1 MKVFIV
7 KQKRIAAEGVLL
19 PSPPLD
25 AGTRCVF
32 VCVCVCVCIYLI
44 AHNRASR
51 PCNLLI
57 VCVRIY

>member
-1 MKVFIV
+1 MKVLAV

-19 PSPPLD
+19 PFPPPD
-25 AGTRCVF
+25 AGTRC

-44 AHNRASR
+44 AHNRATR